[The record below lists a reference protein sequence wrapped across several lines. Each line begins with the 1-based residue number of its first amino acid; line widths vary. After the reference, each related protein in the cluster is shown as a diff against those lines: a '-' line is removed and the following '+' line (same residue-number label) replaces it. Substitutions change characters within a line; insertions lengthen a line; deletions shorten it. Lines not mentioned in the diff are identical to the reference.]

1 MSSELHSILAPSS
14 IAIVGASK
22 DPTKRGNQAL
32 RALLRDG
39 FAGRIFPVHPKES
52 EILGIRTYPS
62 VVDVEEAI
70 DLALICTPAKTLPTI
85 LEQCG
90 QKSVK
95 GAIVLGAGFSEA
107 GEAGRQL
114 EQQAI
119 HVARKN
125 GIRIIG
131 PNTSGVFNLHRKL
144 DLVGYSGL
152 RPGGVGIVSQSGNM
166 ALSLVTEATING
178 HIGFSTYVG
187 VGNQADIR
195 FSEYLE
201 YFADDV
207 DTQVPVLY
215 VEGFKNGRRFLDVAR
230 AATQKKPV
238 VVYKSGRTA
247 AGQLAASSH
256 TGALAGSFDLT
267 VGVLRQAGVT
277 VVRESDKLLPV
288 AETLS
293 LLPTPKGDRVAV
305 LADGGGHATIATDA
319 LVEAGLALASLN
331 ADTRGKLA
339 QFLPPAASL
348 ANPIDVA
355 GGTDDNPGV
364 FADCANLLLQ
374 DDGVDALL
382 IVGLFGGYG
391 IRFSETLKAAEAET
405 GLRLG
410 ALLHRH
416 GKPMILQSLYAPM
429 KPEPLQAVR
438 KAGVPVYGSIET
450 AVHCLA
456 ASIDYMRAKNRN
468 GESAAF
474 DPNAESPEARRIV
487 ANAIAAGRQSLFEFE
502 AKDLLSTYGVRV
514 PPQAVI
520 RSEGDIPGIA
530 KSFGDEPVAMKIVS
544 KDILHKSDAGGVKL
558 KVMGEPALR
567 EGFRSILANA
577 QAYNPAADIE
587 GILVAPMAK
596 SGVEVIIGVVQDAI
610 FGPVMMF
617 GLGGI
622 FVEVLKDVV
631 FRAVPLSRSDAEE
644 MLEQITSS
652 KILDGVRGNPPV
664 NRSALVDLMLKVSTV
679 VQAHPEI
686 AEIDLNPVI
695 VRDDG
700 YDVVDARMVL
710 SSPAE

>member
-1 MSSELHSILAPSS
+1 MSSQLHSILAPSA

-62 VVDVEEAI
+62 VVDVEETI
-70 DLALICTPAKTLPTI
+70 DLALICTPAKTLPAI

-90 QKSVK
+90 RKSVK

-107 GEAGRQL
+107 DEAGRQL
-114 EQQAI
+114 EQEAI
-119 HVARKN
+119 QVARKN

-131 PNTSGVFNLHRKL
+131 PNTSGVFNLHKKL

-201 YFADDV
+201 YLAEDA
-207 DTQVPVLY
+207 DTQVPLLY

-247 AGQLAASSH
+247 AGQLSASSH

-267 VGVLRQAGVT
+267 VRVLRQAGVI
-277 VVRESDKLLPV
+277 VVREADKLLPV

-293 LLPTPKGDRVAV
+293 LLPTPKGDRIAV

-319 LVEAGLALASLN
+319 LVEAGLTLAGLN

-339 QFLPPAASL
+339 TRLPPAASL
-348 ANPIDVA
+348 ANPVDVA
-355 GGTDDNPGV
+355 GGTDANPGV
-364 FADCANLLLQ
+364 FADCADVLLQ

-391 IRFSETLKAAEAET
+391 IRFSETLKEVEAET

-429 KPEPLQAVR
+429 KSEPLEGVR
-438 KAGVPVYGSIET
+438 EAGVPVYVSIET

-456 ASIDYMRAKNRN
+456 SLIDHMRSKNRN
-468 GESAAF
+468 ANSAPL
-474 DPNAESPEARRIV
+474 DPIAAKPEARGIV
-487 ANAIAAGRQSLFEFE
+487 ANAIAARRGSLFEYE
-502 AKDLLSTYGVRV
+502 AKDLLSAYGVRV
-514 PPQAVI
+514 PPQAMI
-520 RSEGDIPGIA
+520 RSEADIPRIA
-530 KSFGDEPVAMKIVS
+530 RSFGDEPVAMKIVS
-544 KDILHKSDAGGVKL
+544 KDILHKSEAGGVKL
-558 KVMGEPALR
+558 KVMGETALR
-567 EGFRSILANA
+567 AGCRSILTNA

-596 SGVEVIIGVVQDAI
+596 SGVEVIIGVVQDPI

-622 FVEVLKDVV
+622 FVEVLKDVT

-644 MLEQITSS
+644 MLDEIASS
-652 KILDGVRGNPPV
+652 RVLQGVRGNPPV
-664 NRSALVDLMLKVSTV
+664 DRRALVDLMLTVSTV

-710 SSPAE
+710 SSPTE

>member
-1 MSSELHSILAPSS
+1 
-14 IAIVGASK
+14 
-22 DPTKRGNQAL
+22 
-32 RALLRDG
+32 
-39 FAGRIFPVHPKES
+39 
-52 EILGIRTYPS
+52 
-62 VVDVEEAI
+62 
-70 DLALICTPAKTLPTI
+70 
-85 LEQCG
+85 
-90 QKSVK
+90 
-95 GAIVLGAGFSEA
+95 
-107 GEAGRQL
+107 
-114 EQQAI
+114 
-119 HVARKN
+119 
-125 GIRIIG
+125 
-131 PNTSGVFNLHRKL
+131 
-144 DLVGYSGL
+144 
-152 RPGGVGIVSQSGNM
+152 
-166 ALSLVTEATING
+166 VTEATING

-207 DTQVPVLY
+207 ATQVALLY
-215 VEGFKNGRRFLDVAR
+215 VEGFKSGRRFLDVAR
-230 AATQKKPV
+230 PATQKKPV

-247 AGQLAASSH
+247 AGQLSASSH

-267 VGVLRQAGVT
+267 IGVLRQAGVT
-277 VVRESDKLLPV
+277 VVREADKLLPV

-293 LLPTPKGDRVAV
+293 LLPTPKGDRIAV

-319 LVEAGLALASLN
+319 LVEAGLTLANLN
-331 ADTRGKLA
+331 AETRGKLA
-339 QFLPPAASL
+339 QILPPAASL

-364 FADCANLLLQ
+364 FADCANVLLL
-374 DDGVDALL
+374 DDSVDALL

-391 IRFSETLKAAEAET
+391 IRFSETLKAVEAEA

-416 GKPMILQSLYAPM
+416 GKPIILQSLYAPM
-429 KPEPLQAVR
+429 KPKPLEAVR
-438 KAGVPVYGSIET
+438 EAGVPVYGSIET

-456 ASIDYMRAKNRN
+456 SLIDYMRSKNRN
-468 GESAAF
+468 A
-474 DPNAESPEARRIV
+474 DPSPLEPVAERPEARRIV
-487 ANAIAAGRQSLFEFE
+487 TNAVAAGRNSLFEYE
-502 AKDLLSTYGVRV
+502 AKDLLSAYGVSV
-514 PPQAVI
+514 PPQAMI
-520 RSEGDIPGIA
+520 RSEADILRVA
-530 KSFGDEPVAMKIVS
+530 KSFGDKLVAMKIVS
-544 KDILHKSDAGGVKL
+544 KDILHKSEAGGVKL

-596 SGVEVIIGVVQDAI
+596 SGVEVIIGVVQDPS

-644 MLEQITSS
+644 MLEQIASS

-664 NRSALVDLMLKVSTV
+664 NRSALIDLMLTVSTV
-679 VQAHPEI
+679 VRAHPEI

-710 SSPAE
+710 SSPTE